1 MKNSEK
7 FLFAI
12 IVIGAALFSRL
23 AYPTI
28 AAFPGRATATQ
39 IASVT
44 GTSTPPFMAL
54 PPLASTSAALS
65 VSANAGIASAD
76 ASNGG
81 GTQNVSGGTAST
93 SFMLTGTKPAPTL
106 NVEGDLVAD
115 PVTGAIFTSL
125 NPDTR
130 WPTASLTKWMAAT
143 IILDNIST
151 STEITITPT
160 MFSVDPE
167 EATLVVGDTYTVE
180 DLLHLMLMPSS
191 NVAVQAMADFYGLPA
206 FMQAMNARAAAWG
219 MKNTYFDDP
228 SGISA
233 ANESTPDDLMV
244 LAEHVYANYPDI
256 LSITRTPQVYI
267 TEQNTGKQVLVK
279 SINEFAGEP
288 DFIGGKTGHTTEADG
303 NLLSLFQYD
312 GHAVLVL
319 VLGTANRFDN
329 SEALYSWFKANY
341 K

>member
-12 IVIGAALFSRL
+12 VVIGAALFSRL

-39 IASVT
+39 IGSVS
-44 GTSTPPFMAL
+44 GGNNPPFMAL
-54 PPLASTSAALS
+54 PSLATTSPSFS

-76 ASNGG
+76 ASGG
-81 GTQNVSGGTAST
+81 VAQNASSGATST
-93 SFMLTGTKPAPTL
+93 FFIQTGTNPAPTL

-143 IILDNIST
+143 IIFDNLST
-151 STEITITPT
+151 STEITITPQ

-219 MKNTYFDDP
+219 MNNTYFDDP

-233 ANESTPDDLMV
+233 ANESTPHDLMI
-244 LAEHVYANYPDI
+244 LAEHVYADYPGI
-256 LSITRTPQVYI
+256 LAITRTPQVYI
-267 TEQNTGKQVLVK
+267 TEQNTGRKVLVK
-279 SINEFAGEP
+279 SINEFAGES
-288 DFIGGKTGHTTEADG
+288 DFIGGKTGHTTEAQG

-319 VLGTANRFDN
+319 VLGTANRFDD